1 MALPHGTLGSLGP
14 AKAKKAITLAR
25 PVSLAIKEAFTLA
38 LHNQAI

>member
-14 AKAKKAITLAR
+14 AAAYAATLAR